1 MQSDRQGLIA
11 AIRDNPDDDTPR
23 LVCADWFEEQGGESN
38 IARAEFIRTQV
49 ERARLELDDPRQ
61 SELESRELRILK
73 QHAAGWCR
81 SHFLFKKVRFRR
93 GFIEYVHLHLQHF
106 LHHRRQILS
115 LEPIRDVSLTGWM
128 RANDDLVRRVAACEE
143 LRHIETIRIHNQGPH
158 KWPRSNVVTLIE
170 SPHLSRLK
178 SLRLPSLNLD
188 AEARQRFERASVLSK
203 IEELSLPSL
212 DTYPNNP
219 GPWFSE
225 GARGLAWK
233 NLRSLRINDSSVRP
247 EIIARLSE
255 MPFWNQLRSLSLNLP
270 YHQSNEVLL
279 TLRDRLPP
287 SLEELRIVASHS
299 PVQVPDAH
307 SFFERLAG
315 VPLRVLKL
323 QWIPLSSAALGRMFA
338 DDSRCELES
347 LTLSGCRLTE
357 QHADVLV
364 RSNRAEQLKS
374 INLNDYPTVPAV
386 AAIQSRL
393 GDGVEAEVR
402 TAGDNSSLDS
412 LGGADWPARIRSL
425 TISADRVS
433 RAPLLRL
440 LASPRLRNLVR
451 LSISDMQAE
460 LVVDRALA
468 RQLVDL
474 PSLSYLKLM
483 VGRIDEDARP
493 IFEDSESLL
502 WTTLITRDDPGSYP
516 GNPNRM
522 PPLDQDLAGLDEW
535 Y

>member
-1 MQSDRQGLIA
+1 
-11 AIRDNPDDDTPR
+11 
-23 LVCADWFEEQGGESN
+23 
-38 IARAEFIRTQV
+38 
-49 ERARLELDDPRQ
+49 
-61 SELESRELRILK
+61 
-73 QHAAGWCR
+73 
-81 SHFLFKKVRFRR
+81 
-93 GFIEYVHLHLQHF
+93 
-106 LHHRRQILS
+106 
-115 LEPIRDVSLTGWM
+115 
-128 RANDDLVRRVAACEE
+128 
-143 LRHIETIRIHNQGPH
+143 
-158 KWPRSNVVTLIE
+158 
-170 SPHLSRLK
+170 
-178 SLRLPSLNLD
+178 
-188 AEARQRFERASVLSK
+188 
-203 IEELSLPSL
+203 
-212 DTYPNNP
+212 
-219 GPWFSE
+219 
-225 GARGLAWK
+225 
-233 NLRSLRINDSSVRP
+233 
-247 EIIARLSE
+247 
-255 MPFWNQLRSLSLNLP
+255 
-270 YHQSNEVLL
+270 
-279 TLRDRLPP
+279 
-287 SLEELRIVASHS
+287 
-299 PVQVPDAH
+299 
-307 SFFERLAG
+307 
-315 VPLRVLKL
+315 
-323 QWIPLSSAALGRMFA
+323 MFA
-338 DDSRCELES
+338 DDSRCQLES

-357 QHADVLV
+357 PHAEVLA
-364 RSNRAEQLKS
+364 RSRRVAQLKS
-374 INLNDYPTVPAV
+374 VNLNDYPTVPAV

-483 VGRIDEDARP
+483 AGRIDEDARP